1 MDKHMLDLLKKW
13 KIYTF
18 ADIHTMIPGKIL
30 EFDPV
35 KMEATVLPL
44 AKTILAGK
52 EVNPQPIERCPVC
65 FLNDSTFSI
74 RHPLKK
80 DDLVIIGFSEVS
92 LEKILKSKEP
102 SSVINSKR
110 FNITDGIIIGTID
123 GENDTMPEV
132 NSEDLL
138 IINKETGHKI
148 VFKKD
153 GSIDTT
159 VEVITALNATTINA
173 PNAVITCKSVIA
185 SEKVQ
190 APLVNG
196 TNDVKIAGISGKSH
210 THSYDKPEHVV
221 GTANTSA
228 PKESGKNGI

>member
-30 EFDPV
+30 EFDAV

-123 GENDTMPEV
+123 GENDTMPKV

-159 VEVITALNATTINA
+159 VEVITALNATSINA
-173 PNAVITCKSVIA
+173 PNATINCKNLNA
-185 SEKVQ
+185 SE
-190 APLVNG
+190 
-196 TNDVKIAGISGKSH
+196 DVKAGEISLKEH
-210 THSYDKPEHVV
+210 LHSYDKPEHVV